1 MKAFWSGLGWSGG
14 IQVCSV
20 VVRSLGGVLVSSR
33 GAWHQERCLS
43 LGQVLGSRQG
53 AWQLPGKVLGSRR
66 GVCLREVLVSRIS
79 ACL

>member
-1 MKAFWSGLGWSGG
+1 MQALGEGWVGG
-14 IQVCSV
+14 W
-20 VVRSLGGVLVSSR
+20 G

-66 GVCLREVLVSRIS
+66 GVLYLREKER
-79 ACL
+79 